1 VPPRSHQPVAE
12 GSEERERAVAVRGI
26 WKSFGGVEALRGVD
40 LLIQPGEVH
49 ALLGPNGAG
58 KSTLIKCLGGAVT
71 PDQGE
76 IVLGERI
83 YHELA
88 PTESRE
94 AGVSVIYQSF
104 SLIPTLSVAENIFLG
119 EERRFG
125 PFVRR
130 RQQEREAREL
140 LEMFHQDL
148 DPTARVSDLPIAS
161 QQLIEIAKAMR
172 RNPKLLILDEPT
184 ASLTDVEA
192 KLLAEQLRRL
202 KSRGMP
208 ILYVT
213 HLLQEVFDVA
223 DRVTVLRDGA
233 VVLSARVSEVTH
245 DDLVSAITGETL
257 GDLHRP
263 TSSAVQAGVS
273 PLLEL
278 RKLRALG
285 IGPLDLTV
293 RPGEVVAVFG
303 LLGSGRTELVET
315 IFGVR
320 QREAGE
326 VFLDGRSV
334 SFDGPHGA
342 IAEGVALVPGERLR
356 LSLFLSLPN
365 LDNVLMPTF
374 TNLARCGLRS
384 SKEEKRRFG
393 QVASVLQL
401 RPPDPRLRSRQLSGG
416 NQQKVAV
423 GRWLGAEG
431 SVRLLMLDEPTQGID
446 IGTRTDLY
454 RILRG
459 FVAADNRG
467 VLLTSSD
474 PEETIAVADRVYVLY
489 RGRVVDV
496 LEGPDVDEH
505 SLLSLAQGKA
515 RTPA

>member
-1 VPPRSHQPVAE
+1 VI
-12 GSEERERAVAVRGI
+12 AVKGLR
-26 WKSFGGVEALRGVD
+26 KSFGGVEALRGVD
-40 LLIQPGEVH
+40 LVIEPGEVH

-71 PDQGE
+71 PDEGE
-76 IVLGERI
+76 IVLGTAT
-83 YHELA
+83 YQELA

-94 AGVSVIYQSF
+94 AGVSVIYQAF

-119 EERRFG
+119 EERRWG

-130 RQQEREAREL
+130 RQQEREADGL
-140 LEMFHQDL
+140 LESFHQDI
-148 DPTARVSDLPIAS
+148 DPTAKVSDLPIAS
-161 QQLIEIAKAMR
+161 QQLIEIAKALR
-172 RNPKLLILDEPT
+172 RSPKLLILDEPT

-202 KSRGMP
+202 KSRGVP

-233 VVLSARVSEVTH
+233 VVLSASVSEVTH
-245 DDLVSAITGETL
+245 DDLVSAIAGETL

-263 TSSAVQAGVS
+263 TSSAVQSGVS
-273 PLLEL
+273 PLLAL
-278 RKLRALG
+278 RDLRALG

-293 RPGEVVAVFG
+293 RAGEVVAVFG

-320 QREAGE
+320 RREAGD
-326 VFLDGRSV
+326 VRLDGQSV
-334 SFDGPHGA
+334 SFAGPHEA
-342 IAEGVALVPGERLR
+342 IAHGIALVPGERLR

-365 LDNVLMPTF
+365 LDNMLMPTF
-374 TNLARCGLRS
+374 TSLARAGLRKT
-384 SKEEKRRFG
+384 KEEKGRFG
-393 QVASVLQL
+393 RVASVLQL

-423 GRWLGAEG
+423 GRWLSAEG
-431 SVRLLMLDEPTQGID
+431 RVRLLMLDEPTQGID
-446 IGTRTDLY
+446 VGTRSDLY
-454 RILRG
+454 RILRT
-459 FVAADNRG
+459 FVAAENRG

-489 RGRVVDV
+489 RGRIVDI
-496 LEGPDVDEH
+496 LEGADVDEH
-505 SLLSLAQGKA
+505 ALLTLAQGRA

>member
-1 VPPRSHQPVAE
+1 MF
-12 GSEERERAVAVRGI
+12 AVEVRGLR
-26 WKSFGGVEALRGVD
+26 KSFGGVEALRGVD
-40 LLIQPGEVH
+40 LVIEPGEVH

-58 KSTLIKCLGGAVT
+58 KSTLIKCLGGAVR
-71 PDQGE
+71 PDEGE
-76 IVLGERI
+76 IVLGGAT
-83 YHELA
+83 YQELSPA
-88 PTESRE
+88 ESRE

-130 RQQEREAREL
+130 RQQEREAGEL
-140 LEMFHQDL
+140 LEMFHQDI
-148 DPTARVSDLPIAS
+148 DPTAKVSDLPIAS
-161 QQLIEIAKAMR
+161 QQLIEIGKAMH
-172 RNPKLLILDEPT
+172 RNPKLLVLDEPT

-202 KSRGMP
+202 TSRGVP

-233 VVLSARVSEVTH
+233 VVLSASVSEVSH
-245 DDLVSAITGETL
+245 HDLVSAIAGETL
-257 GDLHRP
+257 GELNRP
-263 TSSAVQAGVS
+263 TSSAVQAGVP

-278 RKLRALG
+278 RGLRALG
-285 IGPLDLTV
+285 IGPLDLTLH
-293 RPGEVVAVFG
+293 PGEVVAVFG

-320 QREAGE
+320 RREAGE
-326 VFLDGRSV
+326 ILLDGRSV
-334 SFDGPHGA
+334 TFDGPHEA

-365 LDNVLMPTF
+365 LDNMLMPTF
-374 TNLARCGLRS
+374 TSLARGGLRS
-384 SKEEKRRFG
+384 AKEEKGRFR

-431 SVRLLMLDEPTQGID
+431 RVRLLMLDEPTQGID
-446 IGTRTDLY
+446 VGTRTDLY

-459 FVAADNRG
+459 FVAADSRG

-489 RGRVVDV
+489 RARIVGV
-496 LEGPDVDEH
+496 LDGADIDEH
-505 SLLSLAQGKA
+505 SLLALAQGTTETSA
-515 RTPA
+515 